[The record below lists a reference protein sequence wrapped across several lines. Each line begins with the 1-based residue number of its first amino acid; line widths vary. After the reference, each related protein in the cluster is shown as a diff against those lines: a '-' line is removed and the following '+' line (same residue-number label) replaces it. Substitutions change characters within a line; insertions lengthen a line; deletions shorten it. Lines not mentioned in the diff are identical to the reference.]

1 MLKKGFI
8 LSDSVNYFILY
19 TITEKMK
26 NTNHFSVMYNKK
38 KWVFA
43 IDFFNSCWTEYF
55 HFALSIYMMIQ
66 NLWWKK
72 NLKPEKYL
80 ILLNIHWVNFTIDY
94 CWIWAYIRWV
104 SVILKTKDIRWL
116 QWLTFPTGGAA
127 LRCTS
132 QSPTVVSAA
141 SRRLTDGNLV
151 VGERGGGL
159 PLGTCCVVLFFSV
172 AQELR
177 SIRSIHVV
185 SWSTDTEVLTQWEIL
200 HSATQLCVYLA
211 AECWL
216 VPLMGEGIDSEHQD
230 LAAGRSSNEERK
242 KSSCFQLL

>member
-1 MLKKGFI
+1 M
-8 LSDSVNYFILY
+8 
-19 TITEKMK
+19 
-26 NTNHFSVMYNKK
+26 KK
-38 KWVFA
+38 KKVFA
-43 IDFFNSCWTEYF
+43 IDFFNSCRTEIF

-66 NLWWKK
+66 NLWSEK

-80 ILLNIHWVNFTIDY
+80 ILLNIHWDY

-116 QWLTFPTGGAA
+116 RWLTFPTGGAA
-127 LRCTS
+127 LCCTS
-132 QSPTVVSAA
+132 HSPTVVSAA

-151 VGERGGGL
+151 VGQRGGGL
-159 PLGTCCVVLFFSV
+159 PLVTCCVVIFFSV

-177 SIRSIHVV
+177 SIRSIQVV
-185 SWSTDTEVLTQWEIL
+185 SWNTDTEVLTQWEIL

-211 AECWL
+211 AECRL

-242 KSSCFQLL
+242 KSNCFQML